1 MNPNKLRSKMVLFG
15 DTNTTLGKA
24 LDIAYQ
30 TFSAKIN
37 ATNGAE
43 FTQGEIQTIKD
54 RYNLT
59 AEEVD
64 EIFFNQ
70 KVSKKDT
77 KCDATLIEG

>member
-24 LDIAYQ
+24 LGIAYQ

-37 ATNGAE
+37 TTNGAE
-43 FTQGEIQTIKD
+43 FTQGEIQIMKD

-59 AEEVD
+59 AEEID

-70 KVSKKDT
+70 EVSCEDT
-77 KCDATLIEG
+77 KMATSTNN